1 MTIIEYGK
9 LYTQFLKQDIPTDKE
24 AELMA
29 ARTDFVKRGQETLI
43 VAIEKCV
50 EYDNFNDSLILKDFI
65 AKTKWLL
72 VEPNHKK
79 LTEWLK
85 SNPQEVNT
93 RDNQHCLENLV
104 IANMTKFTC
113 DYIDTVYETLK

>member
-29 ARTDFVKRGQETLI
+29 ALTEFVKRGQEALI

-50 EYDNFNDSLILKDFI
+50 EYDNFNDSIILKDFMTK
-65 AKTKWLL
+65 AKWLL
-72 VEPNHKK
+72 VEPTRKK
-79 LTEWLK
+79 LTEWLITI
-85 SNPQEVNT
+85 PQDHS
-93 RDNQHCLENLV
+93 RDNRDCLENLV
-104 IANMTKFTC
+104 IANLTIFVC
-113 DYIDTVYETLK
+113 DYIDTVYGTLK

>member
-29 ARTDFVKRGQETLI
+29 TRTDFVKRGQEALI

-50 EYDNFNDSLILKDFI
+50 EYDNFNDSIILKDFMTK
-65 AKTKWLL
+65 AKWLL

-79 LTEWLK
+79 LTEWLITI
-85 SNPQEVNT
+85 PQDHS
-93 RDNQHCLENLV
+93 RDNRDCLENLV
-104 IANMTKFTC
+104 IANLTIFVC
-113 DYIDTVYETLK
+113 DYIDTIYESLR